1 VAILAGIILTFWPAR
16 LHGFPI
22 PILMEFS
29 KVGKCKA
36 CTLIGR
42 QLVLPVSFIEVF
54 STVLGIGA
62 APTIPIE

>member
-1 VAILAGIILTFWPAR
+1 MTRDYISRNYLNVLAIY
-16 LHGFPI
+16 FPI

-36 CTLIGR
+36 CTLIRR

-54 STVLGIGA
+54 STVLGA